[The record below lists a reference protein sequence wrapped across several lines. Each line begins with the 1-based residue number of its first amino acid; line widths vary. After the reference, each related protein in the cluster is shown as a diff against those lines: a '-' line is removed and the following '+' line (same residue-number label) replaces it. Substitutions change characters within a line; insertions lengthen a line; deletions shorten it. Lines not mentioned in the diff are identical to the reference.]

1 MGRSIEMTRPSDNQI
16 NAEVARILEILRD
29 SFETCYPL
37 IKRSSNLPQAEG
49 IYALRRLDQI
59 LYIGKSANIRM
70 RFQGGHK
77 ALSYALIDGYAA
89 QELRI
94 AVAPLADET
103 FATELDTIEGRLL
116 LMVRPPYNVIYPISE
131 V

>member
-1 MGRSIEMTRPSDNQI
+1 MTRPSDHAI
-16 NAEVARILEILRD
+16 NAEVARILEVLRD
-29 SFETCYPL
+29 DFETCHRL

-49 IYALRRLDQI
+49 IYALRRLGQI

-89 QELRI
+89 HELRI
-94 AVAPLADET
+94 AVAPLT
-103 FATELDTIEGRLL
+103 NKIFATELDTIEGRLL
-116 LMVRPPYNVIYPISE
+116 LLVRPPYNVVYPPRE

>member
-16 NAEVARILEILRD
+16 NAEVARILEVLRD
-29 SFETCYPL
+29 SFE
-37 IKRSSNLPQAEG
+37 
-49 IYALRRLDQI
+49 I

-94 AVAPLADET
+94 AVAPLVDET
-103 FATELDTIEGRLL
+103 FATELNTIEGRLL
-116 LMVRPPYNVIYPISE
+116 LMVRPPYNVVYPISE

>member
-16 NAEVARILEILRD
+16 NAEVARILEVLRD
-29 SFETCYPL
+29 AFENCYPL

-49 IYALRRLDQI
+49 IYALRRLDEI

-116 LMVRPPYNVIYPISE
+116 LMVRPPYNVVYPISE

>member
-94 AVAPLADET
+94 AVAPLVDET
-103 FATELDTIEGRLL
+103 FATELNTIEGRLL
-116 LMVRPPYNVIYPISE
+116 LMVRPPYNVVYPISE